1 MKEYTLLPYTAEDS
15 TAMWYSLLLLC
26 IFLVIKVRDQ
36 GLFFSITRISQ
47 TDIPS
52 TKKINAPSEHIKIQ
66 DIITFAFRG
75 FAFGYFVYK
84 LLVHWYLID
93 ALTPIYLV
101 IGVWLGYTTAKFVL
115 EFIIGLFWKSWRM
128 LLEVTLRRGLLKTK
142 AAFILFISILFSNY
156 PPLDHQIYWGCI
168 GLIYIMYY
176 IIGYQ
181 SFAKPYQQLIQ
192 KKKVLFISYICTLE
206 IGPFWVLFVLLN
218 QTNT

>member
-1 MKEYTLLPYTAEDS
+1 
-15 TAMWYSLLLLC
+15 MWYSLLLLC
-26 IFLVIKVRDQ
+26 FLIVIKVREQ

-52 TKKINAPSEHIKIQ
+52 TKKINTPSENIKIQ

-75 FAFGYFVYK
+75 FAFGYFVHK
-84 LLVHWYLID
+84 LLVYWHLID

-101 IGVWLGYTTAKFVL
+101 IGVWLGYSAAKFIL

-128 LLEVTLRRGLLKTK
+128 LLEVILRRGLLKTK

-156 PPLDHQIYWGCI
+156 PPLDHQIYWVGV
-168 GLIYIMYY
+168 GLIYILYY

-181 SFAKPYQQLIQ
+181 LFAKPYRQLIQ
-192 KKKVLFISYICTLE
+192 KRKILFISYICTFE
-206 IGPFWVLFVLLN
+206 IGSLWVLFVLLN

>member
-1 MKEYTLLPYTAEDS
+1 MREYTLLPYTADDS
-15 TAMWYSLLLLC
+15 TAMWYSLLMLC
-26 IFLVIKVRDQ
+26 ILLVIKVRDQ
-36 GLFFSITRISQ
+36 ELFFSITRISQ
-47 TDIPS
+47 TDTPS
-52 TKKINAPSEHIKIQ
+52 TKKINAPSENIKIQ

-93 ALTPIYLV
+93 ALTPIYLF
-101 IGVWLGYTTAKFVL
+101 IGVWLGYTIAKFVL

-128 LLEVTLRRGLLKTK
+128 MLEVTLRRGLLKTK
-142 AAFILFISILFSNY
+142 AAFILFISILLSNY

-192 KKKVLFISYICTLE
+192 KRKVLFISYICTLE
-206 IGPFWVLFVLLN
+206 IGPLWVLFVLLN

>member
-1 MKEYTLLPYTAEDS
+1 
-15 TAMWYSLLLLC
+15 MWYSLLLLC
-26 IFLVIKVRDQ
+26 FLIVVKIRDQ

-52 TKKINAPSEHIKIQ
+52 TKKINTPSENIKIQ

-75 FAFGYFVYK
+75 FAFGYFVHK
-84 LLVHWYLID
+84 LLVHWHLID

-101 IGVWLGYTTAKFVL
+101 IGAWLGYSAAKFIL
-115 EFIIGLFWKSWRM
+115 EFIIGLFWKSWRI
-128 LLEVTLRRGLLKTK
+128 LLEVILRRGLLKTK

-156 PPLDHQIYWGCI
+156 PPLDHQIYWVGV
-168 GLIYIMYY
+168 GLIYILYY

-181 SFAKPYQQLIQ
+181 LFAKPYKQLIQ
-192 KKKVLFISYICTLE
+192 KRKILFISYICTFE
-206 IGPFWVLFVLLN
+206 IGSLWVLFVLLN

>member
-1 MKEYTLLPYTAEDS
+1 MREYTLLPYTADDS
-15 TAMWYSLLLLC
+15 TAMWYSLPMLC
-26 IFLVIKVRDQ
+26 ILLVIKVRDQ
-36 GLFFSITRISQ
+36 ELFFSITRISQ
-47 TDIPS
+47 TDTPS
-52 TKKINAPSEHIKIQ
+52 TKKINAPSENIKIQ

-93 ALTPIYLV
+93 ALTPIYLF
-101 IGVWLGYTTAKFVL
+101 IGVWLGYTIAKFVL

-128 LLEVTLRRGLLKTK
+128 MLEVTLRRGLLKTK
-142 AAFILFISILFSNY
+142 AAFILFISILLSNY

-192 KKKVLFISYICTLE
+192 KRKVLFISYICTLE
-206 IGPFWVLFVLLN
+206 IGPLWVLFVLLN

>member
-1 MKEYTLLPYTAEDS
+1 MREYTLLPYTADDS

-26 IFLVIKVRDQ
+26 ILLVIKVRDQ
-36 GLFFSITRISQ
+36 GSFFSIIRISQ
-47 TDIPS
+47 TAIPS
-52 TKKINAPSEHIKIQ
+52 TKKINPPTENIKIQ

-75 FAFGYFVYK
+75 FAFGYFVCK
-84 LLVHWYLID
+84 LLIHWYLID

-101 IGVWLGYTTAKFVL
+101 IGVWLSYTTAKFVL

-142 AAFILFISILFSNY
+142 AAFILFTSILFSNY
-156 PPLDHQIYWGCI
+156 PPLDHQIYWGSV
-168 GLIYIMYY
+168 GLIYILYY

-181 SFAKPYQQLIQ
+181 FFAKPYQQLIQ
-192 KKKVLFISYICTLE
+192 KRKVLFISYICTLE
-206 IGPFWVLFVLLN
+206 IGPLWVLFVLLN

>member
-1 MKEYTLLPYTAEDS
+1 LPYTVDDS

-26 IFLVIKVRDQ
+26 ILLVIKVRDQ

-52 TKKINAPSEHIKIQ
+52 TKKINAPSENIKIQ
-66 DIITFAFRG
+66 DIITLAFRG
-75 FAFGYFVYK
+75 FTFGYFVHK
-84 LLVHWYLID
+84 LLIHWYLID
-93 ALTPIYLV
+93 ELTPIYLI
-101 IGVWLGYTTAKFVL
+101 IGVWLGYTIAKFVL

-128 LLEVTLRRGLLKTK
+128 LLEVILRRGLLKTK